1 MTTIAAKSATP
12 TRPYKK
18 RVVLLVLAL
27 VLVSDVGVAPVR
39 SGPTE
44 IVVTQFVFVCGV
56 VAMQVKVV
64 VGEPWLSE
72 GMQTVRRQAIT
83 KPERVARTTRE
94 VMYG

>member
-1 MTTIAAKSATP
+1 MATIAAKSAMP
-12 TRPYKK
+12 TRADKK
-18 RVVLLVLAL
+18 KVVLLLLAL
-27 VLVSDVGVAPVR
+27 VLMSDVGVVPVG
-39 SGPTE
+39 SGPTNS
-44 IVVTQFVFVCGV
+44 VVMQFVFVCGV

-72 GMQTVRRQAIT
+72 GMQITRRQAIT